1 MSLISYTKYIKLKL
15 INMIVDLK
23 QCVNPD
29 STFDVYFEGLKAVIS
44 HDLCVN
50 AYHCIIVDV
59 HSDRCCEITPLP
71 RIMNTD
77 KYKIFPRKGTCCVQY
92 SVNQIVKP

>member
-1 MSLISYTKYIKLKL
+1 MNLVSYTKYIKLKL

-29 STFDVYFEGLKAVIS
+29 STFDDA
-44 HDLCVN
+44 DVN
-50 AYHCIIVDV
+50 AYHCIIIDV
-59 HSDRCCEITPLP
+59 HNDRCCEIIPLP

-77 KYKIFPRKGTCCVQY
+77 KYKIFPRKGACCVQY
-92 SVNQIVKP
+92 TVNQIVKP

>member
-1 MSLISYTKYIKLKL
+1 MNLVSYTKYIKLKL
-15 INMIVDLK
+15 INMVVDLK

-44 HDLCVN
+44 HDADID
-50 AYHCIIVDV
+50 AYHCIIIDV
-59 HSDRCCEITPLP
+59 HDDRCCEITPLP

-77 KYKIFPRKGTCCVQY
+77 KYEIFPRKGACCIQY
-92 SVNQIVKP
+92 LPNQIVKS

>member
-1 MSLISYTKYIKLKL
+1 MNLVSYTKYIKLKL

-44 HDLCVN
+44 HDMGTDS
-50 AYHCIIVDV
+50 YHCIIVDV

-71 RIMNTD
+71 RTMNTD
-77 KYKIFPRKGTCCVQY
+77 KYKIFPRRGPYYRQY
-92 SVNQIVKP
+92 SPNQIVKP

>member
-1 MSLISYTKYIKLKL
+1 
-15 INMIVDLK
+15 MIVDLK

-29 STFDVYFEGLKAVIS
+29 STFDVYFEGLKAVI
-44 HDLCVN
+44 
-50 AYHCIIVDV
+50 YHCIIVDV

-77 KYKIFPRKGTCCVQY
+77 KYKIFPRKGACCVQY

>member
-1 MSLISYTKYIKLKL
+1 
-15 INMIVDLK
+15 MIVDLK

-44 HDLCVN
+44 HDSCVN

-77 KYKIFPRKGTCCVQY
+77 KYKILPRKGSCCVQY
-92 SVNQIVKP
+92 TVNQIVKP

>member
-1 MSLISYTKYIKLKL
+1 MV
-15 INMIVDLK
+15 VDLK

-44 HDLCVN
+44 HD
-50 AYHCIIVDV
+50 
-59 HSDRCCEITPLP
+59 DRCCEIIPLP

-77 KYKIFPRKGTCCVQY
+77 KYKIFPRKGECCIQY
-92 SVNQIVKP
+92 LPNQIVKS